1 MSFRWPIAFLVSAA
15 IVLSY
20 LDRQTLP
27 WTLSQIHADYPFSDQ
42 IKALFDSAF
51 LISYGLMYL
60 GGGMLLDKLGTRR
73 GFLLVMIFWSLAS
86 ASHGLAA
93 NYGFAPVF
101 GMSFAIVMLVA
112 SRCLLGMG
120 EGGGFPAATRVVAEW
135 FPVNERASAMGLINT
150 GTAVGAV
157 VAPWLILVVLNHTGW
172 FGLAPWRW
180 VFFCTGT
187 LGLLWAIWWWR
198 SYFTPEQRN
207 QDSGPEG
214 ADLDTAPKARE
225 RSAAFYAALTSERGR
240 TSELGRQLG
249 TGKLKR
255 RERRAQAVVSGRALE
270 SEANISLAGLL
281 RHRETWA
288 IIGAKFLSDGAWY
301 FYLFWLPKFLMETF
315 QIKFSAATGIG
326 WIPYAASGVGS
337 LVGGGFSSRL
347 LARGSSVNAS
357 RKLAL
362 GASAALM
369 PWVMLV
375 PQIHSV
381 GWVIFIFS
389 LAFFGQQSWS
399 TLVMILPTDMVPKH
413 AVGTLAGLVGFG
425 GAMGGVL
432 LGQIVGWLRDH
443 GYSYSPALALAGT
456 LHVAA
461 FLLICVVVP
470 KIQPLK
476 FQTSACE

>member
-1 MSFRWPIAFLVSAA
+1 MISQATPPAVTRIGSLRWSIAFLVSAA

-51 LISYGLMYL
+51 LIAYGLMYL
-60 GGGMLLDKLGTRR
+60 GGGWLLDRLGTRR

-86 ASHGLAA
+86 ASQGFAA

-101 GMSFAIVMLVA
+101 GLSFALVMLVA

-135 FPVNERASAMGLINT
+135 FPVSERSTAMGIINA

-157 VAPWLILVVLNHTGW
+157 AAPWLIFLVLNYTGW

-180 VFFCTGT
+180 VFFLSGT
-187 LGLLWAIWWWR
+187 LGLVWTVWWICVYQPMNRHPRLSDTERDKIISGQETSADESTKAIPLAELL
-198 SYFTPEQRN
+198 SH
-207 QDSGPEG
+207 
-214 ADLDTAPKARE
+214 RE
-225 RSAAFYAALTSERGR
+225 VW
-240 TSELGRQLG
+240 
-249 TGKLKR
+249 
-255 RERRAQAVVSGRALE
+255 AVV
-270 SEANISLAGLL
+270 
-281 RHRETWA
+281 
-288 IIGAKFLSDGAWY
+288 GAKFLSDGAWY
-301 FYLFWLPKFLMETF
+301 FYMFWLPKFLMETF
-315 QIKFSAATGIG
+315 QIKFNAASSVG
-326 WIPYAASGVGS
+326 WIPYAASGVGC
-337 LVGGGFSSRL
+337 LVGGGLSSWL
-347 LARGSSVNAS
+347 LRRGASVNRA
-357 RKLAL
+357 RKIAL
-362 GASAALM
+362 GASVAFM
-369 PWVMLV
+369 PWVMLA
-375 PQIHSV
+375 PQFHSI

-399 TLVMILPTDMVPKH
+399 TLVMVLPTDMISKR

-443 GYSYSPALALAGT
+443 GYSYTPALVISGSM
-456 LHVAA
+456 HIAA
-461 FLLICVVVP
+461 FILICLVIP

-476 FQTSACE
+476 ILANQ